1 MVGVQD
7 WKVVDSKQK
16 RSSSF
21 TEKFLRSRP
30 LITYLRPSGLAGSK
44 KRFWLSDTDKL
55 ARLLLLPAFYLLSL
69 TQRGFLSLFLVFSW
83 SPRLYI
89 FSFLRMDKR
98 KDYRCMMAENP
109 QFFAAQI
116 RWAKYFKGQ
125 FYLRADLG
133 TSAVFRVIEQC
144 CYKSVLDRLF

>member
-1 MVGVQD
+1 M
-7 WKVVDSKQK
+7 VDSMYSRQK

-21 TEKFLRSRP
+21 KEKFPRSRP

-89 FSFLRMDKR
+89 FSFLQMDKST
-98 KDYRCMMAENP
+98 DYSRMMAKSLILCSPNSMKAIGRVFQRTVLP
-109 QFFAAQI
+109 
-116 RWAKYFKGQ
+116 KGANSR
-125 FYLRADLG
+125 YAP
-133 TSAVFRVIEQC
+133 
-144 CYKSVLDRLF
+144 